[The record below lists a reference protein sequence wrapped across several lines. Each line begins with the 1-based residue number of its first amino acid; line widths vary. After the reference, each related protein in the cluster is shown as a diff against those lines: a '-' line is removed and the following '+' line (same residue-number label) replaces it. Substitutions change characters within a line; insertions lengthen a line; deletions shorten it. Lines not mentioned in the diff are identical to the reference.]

1 MNGIDCNKNIA
12 DILTL
17 QSGGHHHHHPKDMRV
32 MSVSYEV
39 AYLKFHILTRSQ
51 FMSANN
57 KIYAK

>member
-1 MNGIDCNKNIA
+1 MNRIDSNKNIA
-12 DILTL
+12 HILAFE
-17 QSGGHHHHHPKDMRV
+17 SGGHHHHNSINV
-32 MSVSYEV
+32 GLMSVSHKV